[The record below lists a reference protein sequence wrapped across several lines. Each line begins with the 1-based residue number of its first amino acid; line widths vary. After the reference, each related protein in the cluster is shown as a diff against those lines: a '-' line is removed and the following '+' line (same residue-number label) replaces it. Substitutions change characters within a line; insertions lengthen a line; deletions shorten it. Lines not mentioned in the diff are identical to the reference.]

1 MIRTAAFL
9 LALPTLG
16 FAHPHIF
23 VDTDM
28 ILRVD
33 EEGAL
38 YEVELAFAYDEFFSL
53 LIIEDMGV
61 DPDGDGILTEAE
73 KAKLFGFDVANWPDG
88 FEGDFYVGVNGE
100 NVSMQRSMAIGLDVV
115 DGKLVATQTRPIP
128 FVEASQAVIRQYDP
142 TFYVH
147 YTLQNVSVEGPC
159 ESKIDAHDP
168 SAGDRAV
175 EEALKTVS
183 DDVIDTLEL
192 GIYYA
197 DTIRLTCSAG
207 S

>member
-9 LALPTLG
+9 LSLPTLG

-73 KAKLFGFDVANWPDG
+73 KRKLFGFDVANWPDG
-88 FEGDFYVGVNGE
+88 FEGDFYVGLNGE
-100 NVSMQRSMAIGLDVV
+100 HVEMQRSMAIGLDMV

-128 FVEASQAVIRQYDP
+128 FVQASEAVIRQYDP
-142 TFYVH
+142 TFYVQ
-147 YTLQNVSVEGPC
+147 YTLKDVSVEGPC
-159 ESKIDAHDP
+159 ETAVTPHDP
-168 SAGDRAV
+168 KAGDRAV

-183 DDVIDTLEL
+183 DDAIDMLEL

>member
-9 LALPTLG
+9 LSLPTLG

-73 KAKLFGFDVANWPDG
+73 KRKLFGFDVANWPDG
-88 FEGDFYVGVNGE
+88 FEGDFYVGLNGE
-100 NVSMQRSMAIGLDVV
+100 HVEMQRQPVAVGRATGHIVRGVRLSQPLSPPYTGIG
-115 DGKLVATQTRPIP
+115 GC
-128 FVEASQAVIRQYDP
+128 
-142 TFYVH
+142 
-147 YTLQNVSVEGPC
+147 EG
-159 ESKIDAHDP
+159 
-168 SAGDRAV
+168 RA
-175 EEALKTVS
+175 
-183 DDVIDTLEL
+183 
-192 GIYYA
+192 
-197 DTIRLTCSAG
+197 
-207 S
+207 